1 MVFDLVEL
9 SRLEP
14 EAQDAAI
21 DRIEQALRRR
31 PVDSETMAE
40 LRLLADQMNRA
51 ATERLKFN

>member
-1 MVFDLVEL
+1 VVFDLVEL

-31 PVDSETMAE
+31 PVDTETMAE
-40 LRLLADQMNRA
+40 LRLLADQMNWA